1 VVQLRLRSLVL
12 LTALFLGAGML
23 AVPARAAA
31 CTDPDPITRHWCE
44 LGGAGS
50 VVGAPVGPAYAV
62 GGGRGQDFAAGSIYW
77 SPATGAHEV
86 HGAITVEY
94 ARLGGPVGRAGLV
107 LGFPLTDETGTPD
120 GVGRYNLF
128 QGGSIYFTPSTGAQE
143 VHGAIAAEWA
153 SLGWERG
160 VLGYPVTGEAVAPD
174 GVGRYSHFQGGSIY
188 WTPATGAHEVH
199 GGIRAEW
206 AALGWERSLLGY
218 PLTDETA
225 TPDGVGRYNLFQ
237 GGSIYWTPATG
248 AHEVHG
254 GIRAEWAAL
263 GWERSALGYP
273 ISDEYAVPGGRQSDF
288 QGGFLRW
295 DATTGAVTRAVLAPY
310 QHAGTWVTR
319 FRFAREYAGANPP
332 TTPAQVDA
340 MADAGVRTLY
350 LQAAADDPAYP
361 GLLSPDLL
369 GQFLVRAHAR
379 GMQVVAWYLPHFTDV
394 PADLR
399 RLQAMAA
406 FRAGGHAFDALAVD
420 IEDRTV
426 VDVDVRNAALVDLS
440 ARLRGVAPG
449 VTLGAIVLPP
459 VVTEVLSPTYWPRFP
474 WRQLGPLYQ
483 VWLPMAYW
491 SNRTADSPY
500 RDAYRYTSEN
510 IARVRADLGEPCA
523 AVSVVGGFG
532 SAVTGE
538 EYAAMARA
546 AADQGAAGVSV
557 FDWATTPA
565 SAWPPLRGY
574 DVRGC

>member
-153 SLGWERG
+153 ALGWERG

-174 GVGRYSHFQGGSIY
+174 GVGRYSHF
-188 WTPATGAHEVH
+188 P
-199 GGIRAEW
+199 
-206 AALGWERSLLGY
+206 
-218 PLTDETA
+218 
-225 TPDGVGRYNLFQ
+225 

-406 FRAGGHAFDALAVD
+406 FRAGGQAFDALAVD

-459 VVTEVLSPTYWPRFP
+459 VVTEVLSPGYWPRFP

-532 SAVTGE
+532 SAVTGG

>member
-153 SLGWERG
+153 ALGWERG
-160 VLGYPVTGEAVAPD
+160 V
-174 GVGRYSHFQGGSIY
+174 
-188 WTPATGAHEVH
+188 
-199 GGIRAEW
+199 
-206 AALGWERSLLGY
+206 
-218 PLTDETA
+218 
-225 TPDGVGRYNLFQ
+225 
-237 GGSIYWTPATG
+237 
-248 AHEVHG
+248 
-254 GIRAEWAAL
+254 
-263 GWERSALGYP
+263 LGYP

-310 QHAGTWVTR
+310 QRAGTWVTR

-406 FRAGGHAFDALAVD
+406 FRAGGQAFDALAVD

-546 AADQGAAGVSV
+546 AADQGAVGVSV